1 MKQPKKDRSIES
13 ARTSLAKRL
22 EDRIAERKKVLG
34 VPRVSSDQL
43 EAMFRNQLRMRP
55 FSK

>member
-13 ARTSLAKRL
+13 AQTYLKQL
-22 EDRIAERKKVLG
+22 GDRIAERKKVLG
-34 VPRVSSDQL
+34 APKVSSDQL
-43 EAMFRNQLRMRP
+43 EAMFRNQLRTKQ